1 MGDKGYP
8 VVCRHCKY
16 DRAGLFL
23 SAPCPECGSTS
34 IRILHGRISWH
45 PRWLLTIALAVIPL
59 YFWATMA
66 LELQISNYP
75 PDPFDGLNTIIPLFL
90 LIASWGAAALD
101 ACASV
106 SYSRHEPPILAVRIY
121 NVIGL
126 LWLCFMLFLST
137 VSTVFLLR
145 ALGN

>member
-34 IRILHGRISWH
+34 IRILDGKIAWH
-45 PRWLLTIALAVIPL
+45 PRWLITIAICVTPF
-59 YFWATMA
+59 YFWAVIA
-66 LELQISNYP
+66 IDLNINSYP
-75 PDPFDGLNTIIPLFL
+75 PDPFDFLNTAVPACL
-90 LIASWGAAALD
+90 LVASLGVAALD

-106 SYSRHEPPILAVRIY
+106 TYSRREPPILATRIY

-126 LWLCFMLFLST
+126 LWLCFMVFLSAT
-137 VSTVFLLR
+137 GTIQLVI
-145 ALGN
+145 